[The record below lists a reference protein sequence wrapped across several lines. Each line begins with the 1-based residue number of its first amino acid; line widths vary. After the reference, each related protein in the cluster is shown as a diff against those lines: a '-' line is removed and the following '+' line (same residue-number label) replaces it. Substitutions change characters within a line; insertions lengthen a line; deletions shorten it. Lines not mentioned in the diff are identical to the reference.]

1 MIIGETEIIA
11 LFKDNLHKA
20 LDSKIITTPY
30 SYALYQ
36 TFQAVEKI
44 EPYRLPKDYKIS
56 AEELLQ
62 IDFENDLMHE
72 QFRRRYEI

>member
-20 LDSKIITTPY
+20 FDSKIITTPY

-62 IDFENDLMHE
+62 IDFENNLMCE
-72 QFRRRYEI
+72 QFRRRYEV